1 VRAGSGASLGRGSVV
16 ALSTQRP
23 DSRAWIRNTYCSS
36 RPLGEVSTRSILD
49 MSTSTPTALS
59 LRGTHDDSDFS
70 YVSDWLGI
78 LSKITTALVPQ
89 PNEPCPVPI
98 DADLGLTAPCWKTLA
113 NVHHGLAKAFH
124 ILSTDRNFGEQLDHI
139 RSGTLLWVTLPRTQN
154 EMRYLKDTPCRCPA
168 ATCGEYSHTRYDGEG
183 IAPVGCFL
191 QDVWTKLSTSVAVRT
206 KDQVQVRPR
215 RDPFAGRKQWPLRI
229 QHLLPHGPED
239 TMRGMLSWLHADL
252 GPIETGNMIRMLH
265 YVLVMIHAHT
275 LPYVLAARQTVPKRI
290 IDLIRSGGSTRTE
303 MTFERSIEEDAD
315 AIPKRT
321 VVLNSAVQLLVD
333 LAVTW
338 STQEQRRFFLAQHL
352 AAILSLAEK
361 AAKVVETSWYPG
373 LSAISDA
380 ATPLYELTV
389 QLCIDFP
396 GLQASLSPSNFSRR
410 LRMALAKHDDQHWKR
425 LLRCVVRL
433 QQTDHCASPDCTNAM
448 VAGHGPFKHC
458 GGCRRV
464 IYCSAGCQ
472 KRSWRHVV
480 APHREVCASLRQTCL
495 VNGLSHKRLN
505 HAIPRPSGFVADD
518 VEPIVQHFERQAR
531 HEIATSC
538 E

>member
-1 VRAGSGASLGRGSVV
+1 VRAGSGASRLERDSVV

-23 DSRAWIRNTYCSS
+23 DSRAWIHNTHCSS
-36 RPLGEVSTRSILD
+36 RALGGVSTRSILD
-49 MSTSTPTALS
+49 MSTSTPTVLQ
-59 LRGTHDDSDFS
+59 LQGTHDDSDFS
-70 YVSDWLGI
+70 YVSDWIGI
-78 LSKITTALVPQ
+78 LSKITTALVSQ
-89 PNEPCPVPI
+89 PNEPCPVPN
-98 DADLGLTAPCWKTLA
+98 DVHSGLTAPCWKTLA

-124 ILSTDRNFGEQLDHI
+124 ILSIDRNFGEELDHI

-154 EMRYLKDTPCRCPA
+154 GMRYLKDTPCRCPA
-168 ATCGEYSHTRYDGEG
+168 ATCGEYSHTRHDGEG
-183 IAPVGCFL
+183 TAPVGCFL
-191 QDVWTKLSTSVAVRT
+191 QDVWTNLSTSVAVRT

-215 RDPFAGRKQWPLRI
+215 RDPFAGRKQWSLHI

-265 YVLVMIHAHT
+265 YVLVMTHAHT

-303 MTFERSIEEDAD
+303 MTIECRMEEDAD
-315 AIPKRT
+315 AIPKRK

-333 LAVTW
+333 LATTW
-338 STQEQRRFFLAQHL
+338 STQEQRRFFLAEHL
-352 AAILSLAEK
+352 AAILSLAEE
-361 AAKVVETSWYPG
+361 AAEAVDTSWY
-373 LSAISDA
+373 LRAISDA
-380 ATPLYELTV
+380 AAPLFELIV

-396 GLQASLSPSNFSRR
+396 GLQASLSPSNFRRR

-433 QQTDHCASPDCTNAM
+433 QQTDRCASPDCTNAM
-448 VAGHGPFKHC
+448 AAGHGPFKHC

-495 VNGLSHKRLN
+495 VNGLSHKRLS